1 MERFRPAYA
10 VGYGGSPGGILSEQ
24 SLTLRRLRQASHALV
39 EFENADS
46 WVQLTDR
53 EERAA
58 LEELKPE
65 LLLPLSLNEKL
76 LGIMSLGPKQSE
88 EPFRQPICDCWIR
101 WRRRRAGARERPVNG
116 GDQPRKPPRVTQEPG
131 SEEAVDLL
139 RIQACEDVEGRGLAV
154 A

>member
-88 EPFRQPICDCWIR
+88 EPFSATDLRLLDSVAAQKG
-101 WRRRRAGARERPVNG
+101 WRSRTAG
-116 GDQPRKPPRVTQEPG
+116 
-131 SEEAVDLL
+131 
-139 RIQACEDVEGRGLAV
+139 
-154 A
+154 